1 MNDMDAFLPT
11 LTNQL
16 AALWG
21 RLSRLQR
28 LALVALLLTGMGL
41 IVAFLLWARTPDYA
55 VAFSGLT
62 EEDAGRIV
70 EQLQA
75 SNIPYQLSGGG
86 TILVPRDQVYEV
98 RLAMARQG
106 LPQGGNVGF
115 ELFSAP
121 TLGMTE
127 FSQQVNYQRALEG
140 ELARTIRSLNA
151 VQDVRVHIV
160 LPQPSLYTTQKQ
172 EPTASITLKL
182 KPGRQIEPEQ
192 VAAIRHLVASSVEG
206 LKPDNITI
214 VDTEGTLLSTP
225 IEDEAGL
232 AAATALSTNQIQAQ
246 RAYEAAI
253 EHKVQAMLDRVLG
266 PNKSVVRVA
275 AQLNWDQVETTSQV
289 VTPTGAIRSS
299 QTISETYAGT
309 PGLAGGIPGSSSNLP
324 GAPSYQTVISG
335 TQGVLY
341 NRNESTINYELGQTE
356 TRQVKAPG
364 QVARLSLSVLVD
376 GVTETQQ
383 LAALSQA
390 VAAAAG
396 IDPARGDQLSVD
408 TLAFDR
414 SYAEQQQ
421 AELSDAAR
429 QQDIFQYAQWA
440 ALGLVLLGLLW
451 YVWRLFH
458 NLRLQ
463 AAPLALP
470 VPLPAPVPSLKLAGA
485 PGAEA
490 DPSLRS
496 GLRLSAAQETP
507 AGLLHAPA
515 PGGALEAGESPV
527 SEETRPLTETE
538 QIERHLLQLAQR
550 QPEAIAQIIRT
561 WLNERD

>member
-1 MNDMDAFLPT
+1 MESFLPA
-11 LTNQL
+11 LTSQL

-21 RLSRLQR
+21 RLTRLQR
-28 LALVALLLTGMGL
+28 IALAALLLTGAGL

-75 SNIPYQLSGGG
+75 TNIPYQLSAGG
-86 TILVPRDQVYEV
+86 TILVPRSQVYEV

-106 LPQGGNVGF
+106 LPQGGSVGF

-225 IEDEAGL
+225 IEDERGI

-299 QTISETYAGT
+299 QTISETYAGA

-324 GAPSYQTVISG
+324 GPPSYQTVISG
-335 TQGVLY
+335 TQGVFY

-356 TRQVKAPG
+356 THQIKAPG

-376 GVTETQQ
+376 GVTDTQQ
-383 LAALSQA
+383 LTALSQA

-429 QQDIFQYAQWA
+429 QQDIFQYAQWV

-451 YVWRLFH
+451 YVWRLFR
-458 NLRLQ
+458 NLLLQ

-470 VPLPAPVPSLKLAGA
+470 VPLPAPVPSLKLATA

-490 DPSLRS
+490 L
-496 GLRLSAAQETP
+496 LSAAQETP
-507 AGLLHAPA
+507 AGLLHAPL
-515 PGGALEAGESPV
+515 PGRELEAGEQAQAEAAEQLADP
-527 SEETRPLTETE
+527 E
-538 QIERHLLQLAQR
+538 QIERHLLHLAQR

>member
-1 MNDMDAFLPT
+1 MDAFLPS
-11 LTNQL
+11 LTGPL
-16 AALWG
+16 ATLWG

-28 LALVALLLTGMGL
+28 VALIALILTGIGL
-41 IVAFLLWARTPDYA
+41 IAAFLLWARTPDYA

-70 EQLQA
+70 EKLQA
-75 SNIPYQLSGGG
+75 SNVPYQLSGGG
-86 TILVPRDQVYEV
+86 TILVPRSQVYEV
-98 RLAMARQG
+98 RLAMAREG
-106 LPQGGNVGF
+106 LPQGGSVGF

-160 LPQPSLYTTQKQ
+160 LPQPSLYTEQKQ

-225 IEDEAGL
+225 IEDETGI

-289 VTPTGAIRSS
+289 VTPTGSIRSS
-299 QTISETYAGT
+299 QTISETYAGA

-335 TQGVLY
+335 TQGVFY
-341 NRNESTINYELGQTE
+341 NRSENTINYELGQTE
-356 TRQVKAPG
+356 IHQIKAPG

-376 GVTETQQ
+376 GVTDTQQ

-396 IDPARGDQLSVD
+396 IDPTRGDQISVD

-421 AELSDAAR
+421 AELSESSR

-440 ALGLVLLGLLW
+440 VLGLVLLGLLW
-451 YVWRLFH
+451 YVWRLFR

-470 VPLPAPVPSLKLAGA
+470 VPLPAPVPSLQLAGA

-490 DPSLRS
+490 L
-496 GLRLSAAQETP
+496 LSAAQETP
-507 AGLLHAPA
+507 AGLLHAPT
-515 PGGALEAGESPV
+515 PGGELEAGESPLPGEPSPL
-527 SEETRPLTETE
+527 SEPE
-538 QIERHLLQLAQR
+538 QMERHLLHLAQR

-561 WLNERD
+561 WLNEHD